1 MTIKVTK
8 ALSNVSAKIAVPTI
22 APIPAVTRVPLY
34 WLKIAIAV
42 LIVLLLSG
50 YVARNLILGT
60 PVEAHAVMKGELRQT
75 VVASGRVTW
84 PQRVSVAAEVTGRVS
99 HIPVKEGQQVKRGQL
114 LIQLEDST
122 DRASLAQATTAVALA
137 EAKLR
142 QQREVSL
149 PTAQETL
156 RQAQADVD
164 QTRLQLTRIRT
175 LNNQKYISKTEL
187 DTAQRNLDVANSKLA
202 AAQLQVQ
209 SNQPTGSDALL
220 ATTALAQ
227 ARASLQL
234 AQVKLAQDT
243 ILAPADG
250 TLISRS
256 IEPGDIASAGKALM
270 VLAAQGETQIE
281 VQIDE
286 KNLAKL
292 ALGQAA
298 LSSADAFP
306 QQRFNAEVAYINPG
320 VDATRGAVEVKLRV
334 KDPPDYL
341 RQDMTVS
348 VDIETAQKPDALVI
362 PTGALREAS
371 SDAPWVLV
379 VRNNRTVHQTVTLGL
394 RGDENVEVL
403 SGLAAGEPVILA
415 STPLIKADQHVR
427 VTLPP

>member
-1 MTIKVTK
+1 MLRTLT
-8 ALSNVSAKIAVPTI
+8 S
-22 APIPAVTRVPLY
+22 
-34 WLKIAIAV
+34 WLKISLTAV
-42 LIVLLLSG
+42 VLLCISG
-50 YVARNLILGT
+50 YFARNLLFGT
-60 PVEAHAVMKGELRQT
+60 PVEAHAVVKSELRQT
-75 VVASGRVTW
+75 VVASGRITW
-84 PQRVSVAAEVTGRVS
+84 PQRVSVAAEITGRVNKV
-99 HIPVKEGQQVKRGQL
+99 PVKEGQQVKRGDL
-114 LIQLEDST
+114 LIQLADST

-142 QQREVSL
+142 QQREVGL

-156 RQAQADVD
+156 RQAQADVE
-164 QTRLQLTRIRT
+164 QTGQQLTRIRS

-187 DTAQRNLDVANSKLA
+187 DTAQRNLDVANSKLEA
-202 AAQLQVQ
+202 ATLQVQ
-209 SNQPTGSDALL
+209 SNQTKGSDALL
-220 ATTALAQ
+220 ASTALNQ

-234 AQVKLAQDT
+234 AQVKLTQDA

-256 IEPGDIASAGKALM
+256 IEPGDIATAGKALM

-292 ALGQAA
+292 AVGQVA

-334 KDPPDYL
+334 KEPPKYL

-348 VDIETAQKPDALVI
+348 VDIETAKKPDALVI
-362 PTGALREAS
+362 PTGALHEPS

-379 VRNNRTVHQTVTLGL
+379 VRDDRTVKQTVTLGL

-403 SGLAAGEPVILA
+403 SGIIAGEAVIPANLA
-415 STPLIKADQHVR
+415 LIKADQRVR

>member
-1 MTIKVTK
+1 MKRFYRP
-8 ALSNVSAKIAVPTI
+8 ALV
-22 APIPAVTRVPLY
+22 
-34 WLKIAIAV
+34 IAIAL
-42 LIVLLLSG
+42 LISG
-50 YVARNLILGT
+50 YLGRNMLFGT
-60 PVEAHAVMKGELRQT
+60 PVEAHAVIKGELRQT

-84 PQRVSVAAEVTGRVS
+84 PRRVSVAAEITGRVNKV
-99 HIPVKEGQQVKRGQL
+99 PVKEGQQVKRGDL
-114 LIQLEDST
+114 LIQLADST

-142 QQREVSL
+142 QQREVGL
-149 PTAQETL
+149 PTAQEAL
-156 RQAQADVD
+156 RQAQADVE
-164 QTRLQLTRIRT
+164 QTGQQLTRIRS
-175 LNNQKYISKTEL
+175 LNNQKYISKAEL
-187 DTAQRNLDVANSKLA
+187 DTAQRNLDVANSKLEA
-202 AAQLQVQ
+202 AKLQVQ
-209 SNQPTGSDALL
+209 SNQTKGSDALL
-220 ATTALAQ
+220 AITALNQ

-234 AQVKLAQDT
+234 AQVKLAQT
-243 ILAPADG
+243 AILAPADG

-256 IEPGDIASAGKALM
+256 IEPGDIATAGKALM
-270 VLAAQGETQIE
+270 VLAVQGETQIE

-292 ALGQAA
+292 AIGQVA

-334 KDPPDYL
+334 KEPPAYL

-348 VDIETAQKPDALVI
+348 VDIETAKKPDALVI
-362 PTGALREAS
+362 PTGALHEPS

-379 VRNNRTVHQTVTLGL
+379 VRNNHTVKQTVTLGL

-403 SGLAAGEPVILA
+403 SGIIAGEAVIPANLA
-415 STPLIKADQHVR
+415 LIKADQRVR

>member
-1 MTIKVTK
+1 MLRTLT
-8 ALSNVSAKIAVPTI
+8 S
-22 APIPAVTRVPLY
+22 
-34 WLKIAIAV
+34 WLKISLTAV
-42 LIVLLLSG
+42 VLLCISG
-50 YVARNLILGT
+50 YFARNLLFGT
-60 PVEAHAVMKGELRQT
+60 PVEAHAVVKSELRQT
-75 VVASGRVTW
+75 VVASGRITW
-84 PQRVSVAAEVTGRVS
+84 PQRVSVAAEITGRVNKV
-99 HIPVKEGQQVKRGQL
+99 PVKEGQQVKRGDL
-114 LIQLEDST
+114 LIQLADST

-142 QQREVSL
+142 QQREVGL

-156 RQAQADVD
+156 RQAQADVE
-164 QTRLQLTRIRT
+164 QTGQQLTRIRS

-187 DTAQRNLDVANSKLA
+187 DTAQRNLDVANSKLEA
-202 AAQLQVQ
+202 ATLQVQ
-209 SNQPTGSDALL
+209 SNQTKGSDALL
-220 ATTALAQ
+220 ASTALNQ

-234 AQVKLAQDT
+234 AQVKLTQDA

-256 IEPGDIASAGKALM
+256 IEPGDIATAGKALM

-292 ALGQAA
+292 AVGQVA

-320 VDATRGAVEVKLRV
+320 VDATRGAVAVKLRV
-334 KDPPDYL
+334 KEPPAYL

-348 VDIETAQKPDALVI
+348 VDIETAKKPDALVI
-362 PTGALREAS
+362 PTGALHEPS
-371 SDAPWVLV
+371 SAAPWVLV
-379 VRNNRTVHQTVTLGL
+379 VRNNRTVKQTVTLGL

-403 SGLAAGEPVILA
+403 SGLTASEAVIPANLA
-415 STPLIKADQHVR
+415 LIKADQRVR

>member
-1 MTIKVTK
+1 M
-8 ALSNVSAKIAVPTI
+8 SVSAKIAI
-22 APIPAVTRVPLY
+22 ALMIG
-34 WLKIAIAV
+34 
-42 LIVLLLSG
+42 LLFSG
-50 YVARNLILGT
+50 YVARNLIFGT

-209 SNQPTGSDALL
+209 SNQPNGSDALL
-220 ATTALAQ
+220 ANFMGL
-227 ARASLQL
+227 
-234 AQVKLAQDT
+234 
-243 ILAPADG
+243 
-250 TLISRS
+250 
-256 IEPGDIASAGKALM
+256 
-270 VLAAQGETQIE
+270 ETMFCI
-281 VQIDE
+281 
-286 KNLAKL
+286 
-292 ALGQAA
+292 
-298 LSSADAFP
+298 
-306 QQRFNAEVAYINPG
+306 
-320 VDATRGAVEVKLRV
+320 VDS
-334 KDPPDYL
+334 DP
-341 RQDMTVS
+341 
-348 VDIETAQKPDALVI
+348 
-362 PTGALREAS
+362 
-371 SDAPWVLV
+371 
-379 VRNNRTVHQTVTLGL
+379 
-394 RGDENVEVL
+394 
-403 SGLAAGEPVILA
+403 AAGGQDRPR
-415 STPLIKADQHVR
+415 Q
-427 VTLPP
+427 

>member
-1 MTIKVTK
+1 M
-8 ALSNVSAKIAVPTI
+8 SAAFLNT
-22 APIPAVTRVPLY
+22 
-34 WLKIAIAV
+34 LKRFYRPVIAIV
-42 LIVLLLSG
+42 LVLLLSG
-50 YVARNLILGT
+50 YFARNLIFGT
-60 PVEAHAVMKGELRQT
+60 PVEAHAVVKSELRQT
-75 VVASGRVTW
+75 VVASGRITW
-84 PQRVSVAAEVTGRVS
+84 PQRVSVAAEVTGRVNKV
-99 HIPVKEGQQVKRGQL
+99 PVKEGQQVKRGDL
-114 LIQLEDST
+114 LIQLADST

-142 QQREVSL
+142 QQREVTL

-156 RQAQADVD
+156 RQAQADVE
-164 QTRLQLTRIRT
+164 QTRQQLTRIRS
-175 LNNQKYISKTEL
+175 LNSQKYISKTEL
-187 DTAQRNLDVANSKLA
+187 DTTQRNLDVANSKLE

-209 SNQPTGSDALL
+209 SNQPKGSDALL
-220 ATTALAQ
+220 ATTALNQ

-234 AQVKLAQDT
+234 AQVKLAQT
-243 ILAPADG
+243 AILAPADG

-256 IEPGDIASAGKALM
+256 IEPGDIATAGKALM

-286 KNLAKL
+286 KNLGKL
-292 ALGQAA
+292 AIGQVA

-334 KDPPDYL
+334 KEPPAYL

-348 VDIETAQKPDALVI
+348 VDIETAKKPDALVI
-362 PTGALREAS
+362 PTGALHDAS
-371 SDAPWVLV
+371 SAAPWVLV
-379 VRNNRTVHQTVTLGL
+379 VRNNRTVKQTVTLGL

-403 SGLAAGEPVILA
+403 SGLAAGEAVIPASLA
-415 STPLIKADQHVR
+415 LIKADQRVR

>member
-1 MTIKVTK
+1 MKRFYRP
-8 ALSNVSAKIAVPTI
+8 ALVIA
-22 APIPAVTRVPLY
+22 
-34 WLKIAIAV
+34 
-42 LIVLLLSG
+42 IVLLLSG
-50 YVARNLILGT
+50 YFARNLIFGT
-60 PVEAHAVMKGELRQT
+60 PVEAHAVVQGELRQT
-75 VVASGRVTW
+75 VVASGRITW
-84 PQRVSVAAEVTGRVS
+84 PQRISVAAEVTGRVT
-99 HIPVKEGQQVKRGQL
+99 HIPVKEGQAVKRGDL
-114 LIQLEDST
+114 LIQLADST

-142 QQREVSL
+142 QQREVGL
-149 PTAQETL
+149 PTAQQTL
-156 RQAQADVD
+156 RQAQADAE
-164 QTRLQLTRIRT
+164 QTRQQLTRVRT
-175 LNNQKYISKTEL
+175 LNNQKYLSKTEL
-187 DTAQRNLDVANSKLA
+187 DTAQRNLDVANSKLE

-209 SNQPTGSDALL
+209 SNQPKGSDALL
-220 ATTALAQ
+220 ATTALNQ

-234 AQVKLAQDT
+234 AQVKLAQTT

-256 IEPGDIASAGKALM
+256 IEPGDIATAGKALM

-292 ALGQAA
+292 AVGQVA

-334 KDPPDYL
+334 KEPPAYL

-348 VDIETAQKPDALVI
+348 VDIETAKKPDALVI
-362 PTGALREAS
+362 PTGALHEPS

-379 VRNNRTVHQTVTLGL
+379 VRNNHTVKQTVTLGL

-403 SGLAAGEPVILA
+403 GGLAAGEAVILA
-415 STPLIKADQHVR
+415 NLALIKADQRVR

>member
-1 MTIKVTK
+1 MKRFYRP
-8 ALSNVSAKIAVPTI
+8 ALVIA
-22 APIPAVTRVPLY
+22 
-34 WLKIAIAV
+34 
-42 LIVLLLSG
+42 IVLLLSG
-50 YVARNLILGT
+50 YFARNLIFGT
-60 PVEAHAVMKGELRQT
+60 PVEAHPVVQGELRQT
-75 VVASGRVTW
+75 VVASGRITW
-84 PQRVSVAAEVTGRVS
+84 PQRISVAAEVTGRVT
-99 HIPVKEGQQVKRGQL
+99 HIPVKEGQAVKRGDL
-114 LIQLEDST
+114 LIQLADST

-142 QQREVSL
+142 QQREVGL
-149 PTAQETL
+149 PTAQQTL
-156 RQAQADVD
+156 RQAQADAE
-164 QTRLQLTRIRT
+164 QTRQQLTRVRT
-175 LNNQKYISKTEL
+175 LNNQKYLSKTEL
-187 DTAQRNLDVANSKLA
+187 DTAQRNLDVANSKLE

-209 SNQPTGSDALL
+209 SNQPKGSDALL
-220 ATTALAQ
+220 ATTALNQ

-234 AQVKLAQDT
+234 AQVKLAQTT

-256 IEPGDIASAGKALM
+256 IEPGDIATAGKALM

-292 ALGQAA
+292 AVGQVA

-334 KDPPDYL
+334 KEPPAYL

-348 VDIETAQKPDALVI
+348 VDIETAKKPDALVI
-362 PTGALREAS
+362 PTGALHEPS

-379 VRNNRTVHQTVTLGL
+379 VRNNHTVKQTVTLGL

-403 SGLAAGEPVILA
+403 GGLAAGEAVILA
-415 STPLIKADQHVR
+415 NLALIKADQRVR

>member
-1 MTIKVTK
+1 MSTAFLNT
-8 ALSNVSAKIAVPTI
+8 
-22 APIPAVTRVPLY
+22 
-34 WLKIAIAV
+34 LKRFYRPVIAIILAL
-42 LIVLLLSG
+42 LISG
-50 YVARNLILGT
+50 YFARNLLFGT
-60 PVEAHAVMKGELRQT
+60 PVEAHAVVKGELRQT

-99 HIPVKEGQQVKRGQL
+99 HIPVKEGQQVKRGDL
-114 LIQLEDST
+114 LIQLADST

-142 QQREVSL
+142 QQREVGL
-149 PTAQETL
+149 PTAQEAL
-156 RQAQADVD
+156 RQAQADVE
-164 QTRLQLTRIRT
+164 QTGQQLTRIRS

-187 DTAQRNLDVANSKLA
+187 DTAQRNLDVANSKLE

-209 SNQPTGSDALL
+209 SNQTKGSDALL
-220 ATTALAQ
+220 ATTALNQ

-234 AQVKLAQDT
+234 AQVKLAQTT

-256 IEPGDIASAGKALM
+256 IEPGDIATAGKALM

-286 KNLAKL
+286 KNLGKL
-292 ALGQAA
+292 AVGQVA

-306 QQRFNAEVAYINPG
+306 QQRFTAEVAYINPG

-334 KDPPDYL
+334 KEPPKYL

-348 VDIETAQKPDALVI
+348 VDIETAKKPDALVI
-362 PTGALREAS
+362 PTGALHEPS
-371 SDAPWVLV
+371 SAAPWVLV
-379 VRNNRTVHQTVTLGL
+379 VRNNHTVKQTVTLGL

-403 SGLAAGEPVILA
+403 SGLAAGEAVIPANLA
-415 STPLIKADQHVR
+415 LIKADQRVR
-427 VTLPP
+427 VTLLP